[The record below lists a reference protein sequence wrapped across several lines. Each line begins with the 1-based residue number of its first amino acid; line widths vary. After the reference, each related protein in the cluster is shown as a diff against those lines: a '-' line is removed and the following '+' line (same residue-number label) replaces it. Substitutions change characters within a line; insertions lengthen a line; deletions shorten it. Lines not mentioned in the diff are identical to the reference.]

1 MRTQKNFKISLYR
14 LPDSDYI
21 HNTFREVCRKLEI
34 KPSQKDLE
42 RLVVYDMT
50 DGMRTTTKLIGA
62 DSYFDGA
69 IFVLKLGHILKE
81 LGSKCL
87 YTNVAEEKHAQ
98 RKNWPDILAALKRC
112 PRIYEN
118 YAMENDVRLIFL
130 GDYYKIDPS
139 GELGKEIDKLMEE
152 TANNKSFTSVYLL
165 GYSPEWA
172 ELNRELWEDLPEI
185 TVTIR
190 HAKLRFST
198 GMQLPPEKSEN
209 TEFVYVQQGSADS
222 TWKDYQKI
230 CLAGI
235 ATRSMLINEL
245 GTQYWKEYTREEA
258 EMIRRLREEELYYR
272 RFYLFEPSPYCGFTK
287 YPPGTKRAIIGSP
300 FGPEEI
306 LF

>member
-1 MRTQKNFKISLYR
+1 VVYLYTLCE
-14 LPDSDYI
+14 LPSRQYI
-21 HNTFREVCRKLEI
+21 HGTFKEICKKLEVE
-34 KPSQKDLE
+34 PSRENME
-42 RLVVYDMT
+42 RLVVYEMT
-50 DGMRTTTKLIGA
+50 DGMRTTTKLTGA

-69 IFVLKLGHILKE
+69 IFVLRFGHILKE

-87 YTNVAEEKHAQ
+87 YTNVVEEKHAQ
-98 RKNWPDILAALKRC
+98 RKNWPVILEALKRC
-112 PRIYEN
+112 PRIYED
-118 YAMENDVRLIFL
+118 YAKENDTKMVFL
-130 GDYYKIDPS
+130 GDYHKIDPS
-139 GELGKEIDKLMEE
+139 GELGKEIDKLMEK

-209 TEFVYVQQGSADS
+209 TEFVYVQQGSANS
-222 TWKDYQKI
+222 TWSDYQKV

-235 ATRSMLINEL
+235 ALRSMLINEL
-245 GTQYWKEYTREEA
+245 GTQYWKEYTKEEA
-258 EMIRRLREEELYYR
+258 ETVRKLREEMLYYR
-272 RFYLFEPSPYCGFTK
+272 RFYLFKPHRYAGFTS

>member
-1 MRTQKNFKISLYR
+1 MYTLEKLPSKEYINRAFKEI
-14 LPDSDYI
+14 
-21 HNTFREVCRKLEI
+21 CKKLEI
-34 KPSQKDLE
+34 KPSREDME
-42 RLVVYDMT
+42 RLVVYEMT
-50 DGMRTTTKLIGA
+50 DGMRTTTQLLGA
-62 DSYFDGA
+62 DAYFDGA
-69 IFVLKLGHILKE
+69 IFVLKLGHILKN
-81 LGSKCL
+81 LGSKYL

-98 RKNWPDILAALKRC
+98 RKNWPEILAALKRC
-112 PRIYEN
+112 PKIYES
-118 YAMENDVRLIFL
+118 YAHENDVRMIFL
-130 GDYYKIDPS
+130 GDYHKIDPS
-139 GELGKEIDKLMEE
+139 GELGKEIDKIIEK
-152 TANNKSFTSVYLL
+152 TANNKKFTSVYLL

-209 TEFVYVQQGSADS
+209 TEFVYVQQGSANS

-235 ATRSMLINEL
+235 ALRSMLINEL
-245 GTQYWKEYTREEA
+245 GTQYLKEYTKEEA
-258 EMIRRLREEELYYR
+258 ENVRKLREEKLYYR
-272 RFYLFEPSPYCGFTK
+272 RFYLFEPLETFLFSFTS
-287 YPPGTKRAIIGSP
+287 YPPLTKRAIIGSP